1 MVNILGL
8 QIPRELLR
16 ILVAWIVLSAIG
28 APLVWFVLGPN
39 LPPGTMSDVAS
50 GQTSDNTVMVTA
62 VTPIIILL
70 ALYFGYCLTQFRHRG
85 GVLQD
90 GAPIRGDGKTM
101 GIWIAATTA
110 IVLGLAGW
118 GSYELFPGQHG
129 AGGGMGPSPLS
140 IAIPSNSA
148 NALKV
153 QVIGQQWQW
162 TFRYPDSGDF
172 ETDQLVLPVDQ
183 LVEFHVTSLDVIH
196 SFWAIAL
203 GVKADAVPGSDNI
216 AFAQASRTGTFD
228 VRCAELCGLWHGH
241 MYTTGRVTTQDDFQ
255 AWASQEQQTL
265 APATKNLP
273 PYSPIYYPTPVVR
286 GT

>member
-1 MVNILGL
+1 
-8 QIPRELLR
+8 
-16 ILVAWIVLSAIG
+16 
-28 APLVWFVLGPN
+28 
-39 LPPGTMSDVAS
+39 MSDVAS
-50 GQTSDNTVMVTA
+50 GQSSDNTVMVTA

-70 ALYFGYCLTQFRHRG
+70 ALYFAYCLTQFRHRG
-85 GVLQD
+85 GILQD

-110 IVLGLAGW
+110 VVLGLAGW

-140 IAIPSNSA
+140 IAVPSNSA
-148 NALKV
+148 NALRV

-196 SFWAIAL
+196 SFWAIDL

-216 AFAQASRTGTFD
+216 AFAQASRTGAFE

-241 MYTTGRVTTQDDFQ
+241 MYTAGRVTTQDDFQ
-255 AWASQEQQTL
+255 TWAAQEQQRL

>member
-1 MVNILGL
+1 VNILGL
-8 QIPRELLR
+8 QIPRELFR

-28 APLVWFVLGPN
+28 APLVWFLLGPH

-50 GQTSDNTVMVTA
+50 GQTFDNTVMVTM

-70 ALYFGYCLTQFRHRG
+70 AVYFGYCLTQFRQRG
-85 GVLQD
+85 SVVQD
-90 GAPIRGDGKTM
+90 GAPVRGDGKTM
-101 GIWIAATTA
+101 GVWIAATTA

-129 AGGGMGPSPLS
+129 AGGGQGPSPLS
-140 IAIPSNSA
+140 IAVPSNSA

-196 SFWAIAL
+196 SFWAIDL

-216 AFAQASRTGTFD
+216 AFAQASRTGAFE

-241 MYTTGRVTTQDDFQ
+241 MYTAGRVTTQDDFQ
-255 AWASQEQQTL
+255 AWAAQEQQTL